1 MSHYQL
7 TEDQEF
13 AIYETRNALSG
24 ITQIVDSIGPGR
36 TLNIKPE
43 EISAL
48 LSLLSARLPQ
58 SSDMLFVSEITSHPQ
73 H

>member
-7 TEDQEF
+7 SEDQEF
-13 AIYETRNALSG
+13 ALYETRHALNG
-24 ITQIVDSIGPGR
+24 ITQIVDSIGPGK

-58 SSDMLFVSEITSHPQ
+58 SSDMLFVSEVTNHQ